1 MIPRYSRAEMTDVW
15 SSNSKFKIWL
25 DIELYACEAMEK
37 LGTVPKG
44 TSKKIRSKAK
54 INEKRIDQIEKKVK
68 HDVIAF
74 LTTISEYA
82 GPPARFLHQGL
93 TSSDILD
100 TAFNV
105 QLKQS
110 SVIIEK
116 ELLNLLKSLKKI
128 AIKHKNTPCIGRSHG
143 IHAEPTTFGVKMASF
158 YAEFQRNHK
167 RFLKAIEEI
176 NICAISGAVGN
187 YANIDPRVEQYVA
200 KKLGMKAETISTQ
213 IIPRDRHAVYFNT
226 LAVIASSIER
236 LATEIRHLQRTEVL
250 EVEEFFSK
258 GQKGSSAMPHKRNP
272 VLTENLTGLARLI
285 RGYTVPALENI
296 TLWHE
301 RDISHSSVERMIGP
315 DATVTLDFALNRLIN
330 VIDELVIY
338 PEQMLKNLN
347 QFGGLVF
354 SQRLLL
360 VLTQKEVSREESYKV
375 VQKNAMLAWES
386 YGSEDPLI
394 FEELVKK
401 DEFITSTLT
410 KKEIEDI
417 FDLKYHIKNIDNIF
431 KRVLEK

>member
-301 RDISHSSVERMIGP
+301 RDISHSSVERIMAP
-315 DATVTLDFALNRLIN
+315 DAKIIIDFALSRMNN
-330 VIDELVIY
+330 VISNLVVY
-338 PEQMLKNLN
+338 PKNMKTNLDRLKKLPMSEGLMLAM
-347 QFGGLVF
+347 
-354 SQRLLL
+354 
-360 VLTQKEVSREESYKV
+360 TQKGLSRENAYKI
-375 VQKNAMLAWES
+375 VQRNAMKVWKTNTDFEVILNK
-386 YGSEDPLI
+386 D
-394 FEELVKK
+394 EELKK
-401 DEFITSTLT
+401 YLS
-410 KKEIEDI
+410 KKEISKI
-417 FDLKYHIKNIDNIF
+417 LDLKHAARRTDYIF
-431 KRVLEK
+431 KKVFK

>member
-1 MIPRYSRAEMTDVW
+1 M
-15 SSNSKFKIWL
+15 K
-25 DIELYACEAMEK
+25 
-37 LGTVPKG
+37 
-44 TSKKIRSKAK
+44 
-54 INEKRIDQIEKKVK
+54 
-68 HDVIAF
+68 
-74 LTTISEYA
+74 
-82 GPPARFLHQGL
+82 
-93 TSSDILD
+93 
-100 TAFNV
+100 
-105 QLKQS
+105 
-110 SVIIEK
+110 
-116 ELLNLLKSLKKI
+116 LLNLLKSLKKI

-301 RDISHSSVERMIGP
+301 RDISHSSVERIMAP
-315 DATVTLDFALNRLIN
+315 DANIIIDFALSRMNN
-330 VIDELVIY
+330 VISNLVVY
-338 PEQMLKNLN
+338 PKNMKTNLDRLKKLPMSEGLMLAM
-347 QFGGLVF
+347 
-354 SQRLLL
+354 
-360 VLTQKEVSREESYKV
+360 TQKGLSREDAYKI
-375 VQKNAMLAWES
+375 VQRNAMEVWKTNT
-386 YGSEDPLI
+386 D
-394 FEELVKK
+394 FEEILNK
-401 DEFITSTLT
+401 DEELKKYLS
-410 KKEIEDI
+410 KKEISKI
-417 FDLKYHIKNIDNIF
+417 LDLKHAARRTDYIF
-431 KRVLEK
+431 KKVFK

>member
-301 RDISHSSVERMIGP
+301 RDISHSSVERIMAP
-315 DATVTLDFALNRLIN
+315 DANIIIDFALSRMNN
-330 VIDELVIY
+330 VISNLVVY
-338 PEQMLKNLN
+338 PKNMKTNLDRLKKLPMSEGLMLAM
-347 QFGGLVF
+347 
-354 SQRLLL
+354 
-360 VLTQKEVSREESYKV
+360 TQKGLSRENAYKI
-375 VQKNAMLAWES
+375 VQRNAMEVWKTNTDFEVRLNK
-386 YGSEDPLI
+386 D
-394 FEELVKK
+394 EELKK
-401 DEFITSTLT
+401 DLS
-410 KKEIEDI
+410 KREISKI
-417 FDLKYHIKNIDNIF
+417 LDLKHAARRTDYIF
-431 KRVLEK
+431 KKVFK

>member
-187 YANIDPRVEQYVA
+187 YANIDPRVEQHVA

-272 VLTENLTGLARLI
+272 VLTENLTGIARI
-285 RGYTVPALENI
+285 VRASVMPAMENVA
-296 TLWHE
+296 LWHE
-301 RDISHSSVERMIGP
+301 RDISHSSVERVFAP
-315 DATVTLDFALNRLIN
+315 DASIALDFAIARMNN
-330 VIDELVIY
+330 VIENLLIY
-338 PEQMLKNLN
+338 PDRMKENMDQLK
-347 QFGGLVF
+347 GLVN
-354 SQRLLL
+354 SQQVLLK
-360 VLTQKEVSREESYKV
+360 LTQSNISREDAYSI
-375 VQKNAMLAWES
+375 VQEIAMQVWDGK
-386 YGSEDPLI
+386 GSFLSLLKENKAIKDKI
-394 FEELVKK
+394 SEEELEELFDENYHTKNTDFIFNRVFK
-401 DEFITSTLT
+401 DE
-410 KKEIEDI
+410 
-417 FDLKYHIKNIDNIF
+417 
-431 KRVLEK
+431 

>member
-128 AIKHKNTPCIGRSHG
+128 ALKHKNTPCIGRSHG

-200 KKLGMKAETISTQ
+200 KKLGMKSETISTQ

-226 LAVIASSIER
+226 LAVIASSIEH

-301 RDISHSSVERMIGP
+301 RDISHSSVERIMAP
-315 DATVTLDFALNRLIN
+315 DANIIIDFALSRMNN
-330 VIDELVIY
+330 VISNLVVY
-338 PEQMLKNLN
+338 PKNMKNNLDRLKKLPMSEGLMLAMIQK
-347 QFGGLVF
+347 GL
-354 SQRLLL
+354 
-360 VLTQKEVSREESYKV
+360 SREDAYKI
-375 VQKNAMLAWES
+375 VQRNAMEVWKTNT
-386 YGSEDPLI
+386 D
-394 FEELVKK
+394 FEVILNKDKELKK
-401 DEFITSTLT
+401 YLN
-410 KKEIEDI
+410 KKEISKI
-417 FDLKYHIKNIDNIF
+417 LDLKHAARRTNYIF
-431 KRVLEK
+431 KKVFK

>member
-116 ELLNLLKSLKKI
+116 EILNLLKSLKKI

-301 RDISHSSVERMIGP
+301 RDISHSSVERIMAP
-315 DATVTLDFALNRLIN
+315 DANIIIDFALSRMNN
-330 VIDELVIY
+330 VIS
-338 PEQMLKNLN
+338 NL
-347 QFGGLVF
+347 
-354 SQRLLL
+354 S
-360 VLTQKEVSREESYKV
+360 
-375 VQKNAMLAWES
+375 
-386 YGSEDPLI
+386 LI
-394 FEELVKK
+394 
-401 DEFITSTLT
+401 
-410 KKEIEDI
+410 
-417 FDLKYHIKNIDNIF
+417 HI
-431 KRVLEK
+431 